1 MNMDALRI
9 NVGLLL
15 TQAII
20 PVGLFI
26 FPLISLIDLGRR
38 KLTGATLAL
47 WALIICAIPILGAST
62 YWIIKPTA
70 ESNA

>member
-1 MNMDALRI
+1 MDALRI

-47 WALIICAIPILGAST
+47 WALIICAIPILGASA